1 MLRDLA
7 GAKILILNVNS
18 ASNSEKLPAGM
29 AWRGEKLLRDPTKW
43 PPPVCSPSQ
52 KDLSHI
58 DLAAQ

>member
-29 AWRGEKLLRDPTKW
+29 AWRGEKLLSNKLILT
-43 PPPVCSPSQ
+43 
-52 KDLSHI
+52 
-58 DLAAQ
+58 